1 MLTTTEESRRDTLLT
16 RALAANAA
24 FSGLSGLVLLAA
36 AGPVAGWI
44 GLEGGAWLRA
54 IGAGLLLFA
63 AALVGLTRSREPAR
77 RAVGAVTAADLAWV
91 AGSAL
96 LLALFPDLLTTAGE
110 RTVGAVAVVV
120 AALAAAQ
127 LLGLRRRVA
136 RSRDDGPRPGASG
149 SVSEEAS
156 GPGGRPSP

>member
-1 MLTTTEESRRDTLLT
+1 MDTRTEEDTLLT

-24 FSGLSGLVLLAA
+24 FSGLSGLV
-36 AGPVAGWI
+36 
-44 GLEGGAWLRA
+44 
-54 IGAGLLLFA
+54 
-63 AALVGLTRSREPAR
+63 
-77 RAVGAVTAADLAWV
+77 
-91 AGSAL
+91 

-136 RSRDDGPRPGASG
+136 RSRDDGPRPGASRT
-149 SVSEEAS
+149 VSEEPA